1 MKIVNPMSASGPS
14 SAARTRH
21 RARVLRAGPL
31 AGAIMAAVL
40 IAGCGGSSSGG
51 GVAHINSSTSA
62 AKTSTKPKGKPNE
75 IAFVQCMRS
84 HGVTDY
90 PDPNSSGEIRLT
102 PSVTSS
108 PEFQTASS
116 DCKSLKPNGYMTSAQ
131 QSKVVAEMLKL
142 AVCMRAHGVPHMPD
156 PSEASS
162 NGGVGFSAGDG
173 VDPNSPVFK
182 RAVQECR
189 GFPKLPKSGGG

>member
-1 MKIVNPMSASGPS
+1 MKIVNPLSASGPP

-51 GVAHINSSTSA
+51 GVAHINSPRSA
-62 AKTSTKPKGKPNE
+62 AKSSSKSKGKPNE

-84 HGVTDY
+84 HGVTNY

-142 AVCMRAHGVPHMPD
+142 AVCMRAHGVPNMPD

-162 NGGVGFSAGDG
+162 NGGVAFSTSSG
-173 VDPNSPVFK
+173 VDPNSPAFK
-182 RAVQECR
+182 RAQQEC
-189 GFPKLPKSGGG
+189 GGMVKLPKSGGG